1 MKENSKFNNQK
12 RSDLICTV
20 YEMHPV
26 YFSPPKIPMD

>member
-20 YEMHPV
+20 YEMYPV
-26 YFSPPKIPMD
+26 YFSTSTPMD